1 MSEDLSQLMN
11 DAVRKVTLEDM
22 MNMMIEMMK
31 MNQTDQKEMM
41 NAATQSL

>member
-11 DAVRKVTLEDM
+11 DVVRKVTLEDM

-41 NAATQSL
+41 NATTQSL